1 MVKIHIQT
9 SRLGTQQNFVQ
20 YKNRATQ
27 HTDTL
32 ITRQILSRPSQK
44 STQRQKRK
52 TNTPHIGRSTQ
63 HELRQNG
70 SKKFASTQT
79 KHKYQQKH
87 KQINIFLPSTVKANF
102 SSNSIINNQKLKTQ
116 RQKRK
121 TTTPHIG
128 RSTQHELQQNGGKC
142 LQVRRQ
148 NISTNKNTNK

>member
-32 ITRQILSRPSQK
+32 ITRQILSIPSQK
-44 STQRQKRK
+44 S
-52 TNTPHIGRSTQ
+52 
-63 HELRQNG
+63 
-70 SKKFASTQT
+70 
-79 KHKYQQKH
+79 
-87 KQINIFLPSTVKANF
+87 
-102 SSNSIINNQKLKTQ
+102 TQ

-128 RSTQHELQQNGGKC
+128 RSTQHKLRQNGGKC